1 MKVTI
6 ENADLQGKIKAI
18 PSISYTHR
26 MLICAALS
34 DSPCMIECSE
44 TSADITATAGCMSG
58 LCADIVRT
66 ESGYHVNPGKAHE
79 KAAVDCGESG
89 STFRFI
95 LPVACALG
103 TETDFSLHGR
113 LPERP
118 MDVLYRAL
126 EANGISVNGKGTAT
140 VSVKGK
146 LSPGEYHIPADISS
160 QFISGL
166 MFALPML
173 EGDSMICLSGKL
185 ASAAYIDITREVLS
199 EFGICIEETD
209 YGYFVRGGQKYRAGK
224 DMVVGGDWSNAAF
237 WLCAGALGHEIT
249 CTGLNSESAQGDKAV
264 VDILRRFGADVSIT
278 GNEVTV
284 RRRYMNGIDID
295 AEQIPD
301 LVPVLAA
308 VACAADGET
317 RFYNAGRLRDKE
329 SDRIASTAQT
339 LRAMGA
345 DITETDD
352 GLIVRG
358 SRLYGAAV
366 DSFGDHRIAMMAA
379 AAAVYAEGPMTISG
393 AQSVNKSYPGF
404 FRDYMKLG
412 GMIKEH

>member
-18 PSISYTHR
+18 PSKSYAHR

-126 EANGISVNGKGTAT
+126 EANGI
-140 VSVKGK
+140 
-146 LSPGEYHIPADISS
+146 
-160 QFISGL
+160 
-166 MFALPML
+166 
-173 EGDSMICLSGKL
+173 
-185 ASAAYIDITREVLS
+185 
-199 EFGICIEETD
+199 
-209 YGYFVRGGQKYRAGK
+209 
-224 DMVVGGDWSNAAF
+224 
-237 WLCAGALGHEIT
+237 
-249 CTGLNSESAQGDKAV
+249 
-264 VDILRRFGADVSIT
+264 
-278 GNEVTV
+278 
-284 RRRYMNGIDID
+284 
-295 AEQIPD
+295 
-301 LVPVLAA
+301 
-308 VACAADGET
+308 
-317 RFYNAGRLRDKE
+317 
-329 SDRIASTAQT
+329 
-339 LRAMGA
+339 
-345 DITETDD
+345 
-352 GLIVRG
+352 
-358 SRLYGAAV
+358 
-366 DSFGDHRIAMMAA
+366 
-379 AAAVYAEGPMTISG
+379 
-393 AQSVNKSYPGF
+393 
-404 FRDYMKLG
+404 
-412 GMIKEH
+412 